1 MNWLRLQMRAGL
13 RAARQ
18 MLRQPFNTLLAALV
32 VGIAAALPA
41 TGYMLLGNLQRLA
54 GTVSAAPEI
63 SVFMQPAASA
73 DTVKDTEKKIR
84 ALLAKDGRVELI
96 SRDAALKRFRDNDGL
111 SEILDALPENPF
123 ADAFVVRLK
132 DADAQRLEALRSE
145 LSKLPEVEH
154 VQLDSD
160 WAKRLD
166 ALIALGRQALTMLA
180 GVLGLGLVAVTFNTI
195 RLQLL
200 TQRDEIEVSRL
211 LGATDAWIRRPFH
224 WFGALQGLLGGV
236 LAGLLALV
244 ATRMLAQPMGELA
257 GLYSL
262 EFVLRPLAALD
273 WVVLLALCA
282 LLGWLGASASV
293 RRHLSRIA

>member
-18 MLRQPFNTLLAALV
+18 MVRQPFNTLLAALV

-54 GTVSAAPEI
+54 GNVSAAPEI
-63 SVFMQPAASA
+63 SVFMQPGASA
-73 DTVKDTEKKIR
+73 DVVKDSEKNIR
-84 ALLAKDGRVELI
+84 ALAKEGRVELI
-96 SRDAALKRFRDNDGL
+96 SRDAALKRFRDNDAL
-111 SEILDALPENPF
+111 AEILDALPDNPF

-132 DADAQRLEALRSE
+132 DADAERLEALRAD
-145 LSKLPEVEH
+145 LAKLPEVEH

-166 ALIALGRQALTMLA
+166 ALIALGRQALSMLA

-224 WFGALQGLLGGV
+224 WFGALQGLLGGA
-236 LAGLLALV
+236 LAGLLTLV
-244 ATRMLAQPMGELA
+244 ATRMLAQPMSELA

-262 EFVLRPLAALD
+262 EFVLRPLAVLD
-273 WVVLLALCA
+273 WAALLTLCA

>member
-18 MLRQPFNTLLAALV
+18 MVRQPFNTLLAALV

-54 GTVSAAPEI
+54 GNVSAAPEI
-63 SVFMQPAASA
+63 SVFMQPGASA
-73 DTVKDTEKKIR
+73 DVVKDSEKKIR
-84 ALLAKDGRVELI
+84 ALAKEGRVELI
-96 SRDAALKRFRDNDGL
+96 SRDAALKRFRDNDAL
-111 SEILDALPENPF
+111 AEILDALPDNPF

-132 DADAQRLEALRSE
+132 DADAERLEALRAD
-145 LSKLPEVEH
+145 LAKLPEVEH

-180 GVLGLGLVAVTFNTI
+180 GALGLGLVAVTFNTI

-224 WFGALQGLLGGV
+224 WFGALQGLLGGA

-244 ATRMLAQPMGELA
+244 ATRMLAQPMSELA

-262 EFVLRPLAALD
+262 EFVLRPLGAAD
-273 WVVLLALCA
+273 WAVLLALCA

>member
-1 MNWLRLQMRAGL
+1 MRWLRLQLRAGL

-18 MLRQPFNTLLAALV
+18 MARQPFNTLLAALV

-54 GTVSAAPEI
+54 GNVSAAPEI
-63 SVFMQPAASA
+63 SVFMQPGANA
-73 DTVKDTEKKIR
+73 DAVRTADQRIR
-84 ALLAKDGRVELI
+84 GLAKEAKVELV
-96 SRDAALKRFRDNDGL
+96 SRDAALKRFRDNDAL
-111 SEILDALPENPF
+111 AEILDALPDNPF
-123 ADAFVVRLK
+123 ADAFVIRL
-132 DADAQRLEALRSE
+132 DSADATRLETLRTE
-145 LSKLPEVEH
+145 FSKLPEVDH
-154 VQLDSD
+154 VQLDSA

-166 ALIALGRQALTMLA
+166 ALIALGQQAVTML
-180 GVLGLGLVAVTFNTI
+180 GVVLGLGLVAVTFNTI

-224 WFGALQGLLGGV
+224 WFGALQGLLGGALAGV
-236 LAGLLALV
+236 LALLATRALAGPV
-244 ATRMLAQPMGELA
+244 AEIA

-262 EFVLRPLAALD
+262 EFVLRPLAPAH
-273 WVVLLALCA
+273 WAALLALCA
-282 LLGWLGASASV
+282 ALGWLGASASV

>member
-1 MNWLRLQMRAGL
+1 MRWLRLQMRAGL

-18 MLRQPFNTLLAALV
+18 MARQPFNTLLAALV

-54 GTVSAAPEI
+54 GNVSAAPEI
-63 SVFMQPAASA
+63 SVFMRPEAAPDVVKATQPRITSLAAGA
-73 DTVKDTEKKIR
+73 RI
-84 ALLAKDGRVELI
+84 ELI
-96 SRDAALKRFRDNDGL
+96 PREAALKRFRDNDAL
-111 SEILDALPENPF
+111 AEILDALPENPF
-123 ADAFVVRLK
+123 VDAFVVRLD
-132 DADAQRLEALRSE
+132 DADAAQLEALRE
-145 LSKLPEVEH
+145 KLTALPDVEH
-154 VQLDSD
+154 VQLDSA

-166 ALIALGRQALTMLA
+166 AMIALGRQALLMLG

-224 WFGALQGLLGGV
+224 WFGALQGLLGGL
-236 LAGLLALV
+236 LAGALTLAATHALAVPV
-244 ATRMLAQPMGELA
+244 AGLA

-262 EFVLRPLAALD
+262 EFVLHPLDPLAWA
-273 WVVLLALCA
+273 VLLGLCA
-282 LLGWLGASASV
+282 TLGLLGASASV

>member
-1 MNWLRLQMRAGL
+1 MNWLRLQARAGL

-18 MLRQPFNTLLAALV
+18 MAGQPFNTLLAALV

-54 GTVSAAPEI
+54 GNVSAAPEI
-63 SVFMQPAASA
+63 SVFMQPQANA
-73 DTVKDTEKKIR
+73 DAVKEAGRRIH
-84 ALLAKDGRVELI
+84 ALARDARVEHVP
-96 SRDAALKRFRDNDGL
+96 REAALKRFRDNEAL
-111 SEILDALPENPF
+111 TEILDALPDNPF
-123 ADAFVVRLK
+123 ADAFVVRLD
-132 DADAQRLEALRSE
+132 DADAARLESLRGE
-145 LSKLPEVEH
+145 LAKVPEVEH
-154 VQLDSD
+154 VQLDSA

-166 ALIALGRQALTMLA
+166 ALIALGRQALVMLG
-180 GVLGLGLVAVTFNTI
+180 GVLGLGLIVVTFNTI

-224 WFGALQGLLGGV
+224 WFGALQGLLGGA
-236 LAGLLALV
+236 LAGVFALG
-244 ATRMLAQPMGELA
+244 ATHALAQPMADLA

-262 EFVLRPLAALD
+262 EFVLRPLHLADWIAL
-273 WVVLLALCA
+273 LTLCA

>member
-1 MNWLRLQMRAGL
+1 MRWLRLQMHAGL

-18 MLRQPFNTLLAALV
+18 MARQPFNTLLAALV

-54 GTVSAAPEI
+54 GNVSAAPEI
-63 SVFMQPAASA
+63 SVFMQPQASA
-73 DTVKDTEKKIR
+73 DTVRDTDKRIR
-84 ALLAKDGRVELI
+84 ALASGARVERI
-96 SRDAALKRFRDNDGL
+96 TREATLKRFRDNEGL
-111 SEILDALPENPF
+111 AEILDALPDNPF
-123 ADAFVVRLK
+123 ADAFVVHLD
-132 DADAQRLEALRSE
+132 DADAAHLESLRAE
-145 LSKLPEVEH
+145 VAKLPDVEH
-154 VQLDSD
+154 VQLDSA

-166 ALIALGRQALTMLA
+166 VLIALGRQALTMLA
-180 GVLGLGLVAVTFNTI
+180 GALGLGLVAVTFNTI

-224 WFGALQGLLGGV
+224 WFGALQGLLGGA
-236 LAGLLALV
+236 LAGLLALL
-244 ATRMLAQPMGELA
+244 ATRALAAPMAELA

-262 EFVLRPLAALD
+262 EFVLRPLTATD
-273 WVVLLALCA
+273 WLVLLALCA

>member
-18 MLRQPFNTLLAALV
+18 MVRQPFNTLLAALV

-54 GTVSAAPEI
+54 GNVSAAPEI
-63 SVFMQPAASA
+63 SVFMQPGASA
-73 DTVKDTEKKIR
+73 DLVKDSEKKIR
-84 ALLAKDGRVELI
+84 ALAREGRVELI
-96 SRDAALKRFRDNDGL
+96 SRDAALKRFRDNDAL
-111 SEILDALPENPF
+111 AEILDALPDNPF

-132 DADAQRLEALRSE
+132 DADAQRLEALRAD
-145 LSKLPEVEH
+145 LAKLPEVEH

-224 WFGALQGLLGGV
+224 WFGALQGLLGGA

-244 ATRMLAQPMGELA
+244 ATRMLAQPMSELA

-273 WVVLLALCA
+273 WAALLALCA

>member
-1 MNWLRLQMRAGL
+1 MRWLRLQLRAGL

-18 MLRQPFNTLLAALV
+18 MVRQPFNTLLAALV

-54 GTVSAAPEI
+54 GNVSAAPEI
-63 SVFMQPAASA
+63 SVFMQPSA
-73 DTVKDTEKKIR
+73 NADAVRTADQRIR
-84 ALLAKDGRVELI
+84 GLAKDAKVELV
-96 SRDAALKRFRDNDGL
+96 SRDAALKRFRDNDAL
-111 SEILDALPENPF
+111 AEILDALPENPF
-123 ADAFVVRLK
+123 ADAFVVRL
-132 DADAQRLEALRSE
+132 DAADAARLETLRTEFSR
-145 LSKLPEVEH
+145 LPEVDH
-154 VQLDSD
+154 VQLDSA

-166 ALIALGRQALTMLA
+166 ALIALGQQAVTML
-180 GVLGLGLVAVTFNTI
+180 GVVLGLGLVAVTFNTI

-224 WFGALQGLLGGV
+224 WFGALQGLLGGA
-236 LAGLLALV
+236 LAGGLALLATRALAGPV
-244 ATRMLAQPMGELA
+244 AEIA

-262 EFVLRPLAALD
+262 EFVLRPLAPVHWAA
-273 WVVLLALCA
+273 LLALCA
-282 LLGWLGASASV
+282 ALGWLGASASV

>member
-18 MLRQPFNTLLAALV
+18 MVRQPFNTLLAALV

-54 GTVSAAPEI
+54 GNVSAAPEI
-63 SVFMQPAASA
+63 SVFMQPGASA
-73 DTVKDTEKKIR
+73 DVVKDSEKKIR
-84 ALLAKDGRVELI
+84 ALAKEGRVELI
-96 SRDAALKRFRDNDGL
+96 SRDAALKRFRDNDAL
-111 SEILDALPENPF
+111 AEILDALPDNPF

-132 DADAQRLEALRSE
+132 DADAERLEALRAD
-145 LSKLPEVEH
+145 LAKLPEVEH

-166 ALIALGRQALTMLA
+166 ALIALGRQALSMLA

-224 WFGALQGLLGGV
+224 WFGALQGLLGGA

-244 ATRMLAQPMGELA
+244 ATRMLAQPMSELA

-273 WVVLLALCA
+273 WAALLAVCA

>member
-1 MNWLRLQMRAGL
+1 MNWLRLQVRAAG

-18 MLRQPFNTLLAALV
+18 MLRQPFNTLLAAVV

-54 GTVSAAPEI
+54 GHVSAAPEV
-63 SVFMQPAASA
+63 SVFMQPGIPAQALRDA
-73 DTVKDTEKKIR
+73 EKAIR
-84 ALLAKDGRVELI
+84 ARAAQARVELVT
-96 SRDAALKRFRDNDGL
+96 RDAALARFRANDAL
-111 SEILDALPENPF
+111 ADILDALPDNPF
-123 ADAFVVRLK
+123 TDAFIVRPR
-132 DADAQRLEALRSE
+132 DADAQALEALRSD
-145 LSKLPEVEH
+145 LAKLPDVEH

-160 WAKRLD
+160 WARRLD
-166 ALIALGRQALTMLA
+166 AAIALGRQALFMLA

-224 WFGALQGLLGGV
+224 WFGTLQGLLGGA
-236 LAGLLALV
+236 LAGLLTLA
-244 ATRMLAQPMGELA
+244 AGRMLSQPVAELA

-262 EFVLRPLAALD
+262 EFVLRPLSALD
-273 WVVLLALCA
+273 WTALLSVCA

>member
-1 MNWLRLQMRAGL
+1 MRWLRLQLRAGL

-18 MLRQPFNTLLAALV
+18 MARQPFNTLLAALV

-54 GTVSAAPEI
+54 GNVSAAPEI
-63 SVFMQPAASA
+63 SVFMQPGANA
-73 DTVKDTEKKIR
+73 DAVRTADQRIR
-84 ALLAKDGRVELI
+84 GLAKEAKVELV
-96 SRDAALKRFRDNDGL
+96 SRDAALKRFRDNDAL
-111 SEILDALPENPF
+111 AEILDALPDNPF
-123 ADAFVVRLK
+123 ADAFVIRL
-132 DADAQRLEALRSE
+132 DSADAARLETLRTE
-145 LSKLPEVEH
+145 FSKLPEVDH
-154 VQLDSD
+154 VQLDSA

-166 ALIALGRQALTMLA
+166 ALIALGQQAVTML
-180 GVLGLGLVAVTFNTI
+180 GVVLGLGLVAVTFNTI

-224 WFGALQGLLGGV
+224 WFGALQGLLGGALAGV
-236 LAGLLALV
+236 LALLATRALAGPV
-244 ATRMLAQPMGELA
+244 AEIA

-262 EFVLRPLAALD
+262 EFVLRPLAPAH
-273 WVVLLALCA
+273 WAALLALCA
-282 LLGWLGASASV
+282 ALGWLGASASV

>member
-18 MLRQPFNTLLAALV
+18 MVRQPFNTLLAALV

-54 GTVSAAPEI
+54 GNVSAAPEI
-63 SVFMQPAASA
+63 SVFMQPGASA
-73 DTVKDTEKKIR
+73 DLVKDSEKKIR
-84 ALLAKDGRVELI
+84 ALAQEGRVELI
-96 SRDAALKRFRDNDGL
+96 SRDAALKRFRDNDAL
-111 SEILDALPENPF
+111 AEILDALPDNPF

-132 DADAQRLEALRSE
+132 DADAQRLEALRAD
-145 LSKLPEVEH
+145 LAKLPEVEH

-166 ALIALGRQALTMLA
+166 ALIAFGRQALTMLA

-224 WFGALQGLLGGV
+224 WFGALQGLLGGA
-236 LAGLLALV
+236 LAGLLTLV
-244 ATRMLAQPMGELA
+244 ATRMLAQPMSELA

-262 EFVLRPLAALD
+262 EFVLRPLAVLD
-273 WVVLLALCA
+273 WAALLALCA

>member
-18 MLRQPFNTLLAALV
+18 MVRQPFNTLLAALV

-54 GTVSAAPEI
+54 GNVSAAPEI
-63 SVFMQPAASA
+63 SVFMQPGASA
-73 DTVKDTEKKIR
+73 DVVKDSEKKIR
-84 ALLAKDGRVELI
+84 ALAKEGRVELI
-96 SRDAALKRFRDNDGL
+96 SRDAALKRFRDNDAL
-111 SEILDALPENPF
+111 AEILDALPDNPF

-132 DADAQRLEALRSE
+132 DADADRLEALRAD
-145 LSKLPEVEH
+145 LAKLPEVEH

-180 GVLGLGLVAVTFNTI
+180 GALGLGLVAVTFNTI

-224 WFGALQGLLGGV
+224 WFGALQGLLGGA

-244 ATRMLAQPMGELA
+244 ATRMLAQPMSELA

-262 EFVLRPLAALD
+262 EFVLRPLGAAD
-273 WVVLLALCA
+273 WAVLLALCA

>member
-18 MLRQPFNTLLAALV
+18 MVRQPFNTLLAALV

-54 GTVSAAPEI
+54 GNVSAAPEI
-63 SVFMQPAASA
+63 SVFMQPGASA
-73 DTVKDTEKKIR
+73 DLVKDSEKKIR
-84 ALLAKDGRVELI
+84 ALAKEGRVELI
-96 SRDAALKRFRDNDGL
+96 SRDAALKRFRDNDAL
-111 SEILDALPENPF
+111 AEILDALPDNPF

-132 DADAQRLEALRSE
+132 DADAERLEALRAD
-145 LSKLPEVEH
+145 LAKLPEVEH

-180 GVLGLGLVAVTFNTI
+180 GALGLGLVAVTFNTI

-224 WFGALQGLLGGV
+224 WFGALQGLLGGA

-244 ATRMLAQPMGELA
+244 ATRMLAQPMSELA

-262 EFVLRPLAALD
+262 EFVLRPLGAAD
-273 WVVLLALCA
+273 WAALLALCA

>member
-18 MLRQPFNTLLAALV
+18 MVRQPFNTLLAALV

-54 GTVSAAPEI
+54 GNVSAAPEI
-63 SVFMQPAASA
+63 SVFMQPGASA
-73 DTVKDTEKKIR
+73 DMVKDSEKKIR
-84 ALLAKDGRVELI
+84 ALAKEGRVELI
-96 SRDAALKRFRDNDGL
+96 SRDAALKRFRDNDAL
-111 SEILDALPENPF
+111 AEILDALPDNPF

-132 DADAQRLEALRSE
+132 DADAERLEALRAD
-145 LSKLPEVEH
+145 LAKLPEVEH

-180 GVLGLGLVAVTFNTI
+180 GALGLGLVAVTFNTI

-224 WFGALQGLLGGV
+224 WFGALQGLLGGA

-244 ATRMLAQPMGELA
+244 ATRMLAQPMSELA

-262 EFVLRPLAALD
+262 EFVLRPLGAAD
-273 WVVLLALCA
+273 WAALLALCA

>member
-18 MLRQPFNTLLAALV
+18 MVRQPFNTLLAALV

-54 GTVSAAPEI
+54 GNVSAAPEI
-63 SVFMQPAASA
+63 SVFMQPGASA
-73 DTVKDTEKKIR
+73 DVVKDSEKKIR
-84 ALLAKDGRVELI
+84 ALAKEGRVELI
-96 SRDAALKRFRDNDGL
+96 SRDAALKRFRDNDAL
-111 SEILDALPENPF
+111 AEILDALPDNPF

-132 DADAQRLEALRSE
+132 DADAQRLEALRAD
-145 LSKLPEVEH
+145 LAKLPEVEH

-180 GVLGLGLVAVTFNTI
+180 GVLGLGLIAVTFNTI

-224 WFGALQGLLGGV
+224 WFGALQGLLGGALAGV
-236 LAGLLALV
+236 LALI
-244 ATRMLAQPMGELA
+244 ATRMLAQPMSELA

-273 WVVLLALCA
+273 WAALLALCA

>member
-13 RAARQ
+13 RAAQQ
-18 MLRQPFNTLLAALV
+18 MVRQPFNTLLAALV

-63 SVFMQPAASA
+63 SVFMQPGASA
-73 DTVKDTEKKIR
+73 DVVKDSEKKIR
-84 ALLAKDGRVELI
+84 ALAKEGRVELI
-96 SRDAALKRFRDNDGL
+96 SRDAALKRFRDNDAL
-111 SEILDALPENPF
+111 AEILDALPDNPF

-132 DADAQRLEALRSE
+132 DADAERLEALRAD
-145 LSKLPEVEH
+145 LAKLPEVEH

-166 ALIALGRQALTMLA
+166 ALIALGRQALSMLA

-224 WFGALQGLLGGV
+224 WFGALQGLLGGA
-236 LAGLLALV
+236 LAGLLTLV
-244 ATRMLAQPMGELA
+244 ATRMLAQPMSELA

-273 WVVLLALCA
+273 WAVLLALCA

>member
-1 MNWLRLQMRAGL
+1 MIWLRLQLRAGL

-18 MLRQPFNTLLAALV
+18 MARQPFNTLLAALV

-54 GTVSAAPEI
+54 GNVSAAPEI
-63 SVFMQPAASA
+63 SVFMQATANA
-73 DTVKDTEKKIR
+73 DAVRTADQRIR
-84 ALLAKDGRVELI
+84 ALAKEAKVELV
-96 SRDAALKRFRDNDGL
+96 SRDAALKRFRDNEAL
-111 SEILDALPENPF
+111 AEILDALPDNPF
-123 ADAFVVRLK
+123 ADAFVVRL
-132 DADAQRLEALRSE
+132 DTADAARLETLRAEFSR
-145 LSKLPEVEH
+145 LPEVDH
-154 VQLDSD
+154 VQLDSA

-166 ALIALGRQALTMLA
+166 ALVELGRQVVTML
-180 GVLGLGLVAVTFNTI
+180 GVVLGLGLIAVTFNTI

-224 WFGALQGLLGGV
+224 WFGALQGLLGGA
-236 LAGLLALV
+236 LAGLLALLGTRALAGPV
-244 ATRMLAQPMGELA
+244 AEIA

-262 EFVLRPLAALD
+262 EFVLRPLSPLHWAA
-273 WVVLLALCA
+273 LLALCA
-282 LLGWLGASASV
+282 ALGWLGASASV

>member
-18 MLRQPFNTLLAALV
+18 MVRQPFNTLLAALV

-54 GTVSAAPEI
+54 GNVSAAPEI
-63 SVFMQPAASA
+63 SVFMQPGASA
-73 DTVKDTEKKIR
+73 DVVKDSEKKVR
-84 ALLAKDGRVELI
+84 ALAREGRVELI
-96 SRDAALKRFRDNDGL
+96 SRDAALKRFRDNDAL
-111 SEILDALPENPF
+111 AEILDALPDNPF

-132 DADAQRLEALRSE
+132 DADAERLEALRAD
-145 LSKLPEVEH
+145 LAKLPEVEH

-224 WFGALQGLLGGV
+224 WFGALQGLLGGA
-236 LAGLLALV
+236 LAGLLTLV
-244 ATRMLAQPMGELA
+244 ATRMLAQPMSELA

-262 EFVLRPLAALD
+262 EFVLRPLAVLD
-273 WVVLLALCA
+273 WAVLLALCA

>member
-63 SVFMQPAASA
+63 SVFMQPVASA

-96 SRDAALKRFRDNDGL
+96 SRDTALKRFRDNDGL

-123 ADAFVVRLK
+123 ADAFVVHLK
-132 DADAQRLEALRSE
+132 DADAQRLEALRAD
-145 LSKLPEVEH
+145 LAKLPEVEH

-166 ALIALGRQALTMLA
+166 AMIALGRQALTMLA

-273 WVVLLALCA
+273 WAVLLALCA

>member
-1 MNWLRLQMRAGL
+1 MNWIRLQLRAGL

-18 MLRQPFNTLLAALV
+18 MVKQPFNTLLAALV
-32 VGIAAALPA
+32 VSIAAALPA

-54 GTVSAAPEI
+54 GNVSAAPEI
-63 SVFMQPAASA
+63 SVFMQPGASA
-73 DTVKDTEKKIR
+73 DAVKDTEKKIR
-84 ALLAKDGRVELI
+84 ALAGDGRVNTI
-96 SRDAALKRFRDNDGL
+96 PRDAALKRFRENDAL
-111 SEILDALPENPF
+111 AEILDALPDNPF
-123 ADAFVVRLK
+123 ADAFVVRLN
-132 DADAQRLEALRSE
+132 DAGAQRLEALRTDLE
-145 LSKLPEVEH
+145 KLPGIEH

-166 ALIALGRQALTMLA
+166 ALIALGRQALAMLA

-224 WFGALQGLLGGV
+224 WFGALQGLLGGA
-236 LAGLLALV
+236 LAGALTLI
-244 ATRMLAQPMGELA
+244 ATRMLAAPMAELA

-262 EFVLRPLAALD
+262 EFVLRPLGAVE
-273 WVVLLALCA
+273 WSILLAICA

-293 RRHLSRIA
+293 RRHLMRIA

>member
-1 MNWLRLQMRAGL
+1 MKWLRLQVRAGL

-18 MLRQPFNTLLAALV
+18 MMRQPLNTLLAALV

-54 GTVSAAPEI
+54 GSVSAAPEI
-63 SVFMQPAASA
+63 SVFMQPSAGADAVKAA
-73 DTVKDTEKKIR
+73 DRHIR
-84 ALLAKDGRVELI
+84 TLAQDARVELV
-96 SRDAALKRFRDNDGL
+96 SRDATLKRFRDNDAL
-111 SEILDALPENPF
+111 AEILDALPGNPF
-123 ADAFVVRLK
+123 ADAFVVRLEST
-132 DADAQRLEALRSE
+132 DANRLEALRAE
-145 LSKLPEVEH
+145 FAKLPEVDH
-154 VQLDSD
+154 VQLDSA

-166 ALIALGRQALTMLA
+166 ALIALGQQALAMLG

-224 WFGALQGLLGGV
+224 WFGALQGLLGGAV
-236 LAGLLALV
+236 AGGLALLA
-244 ATRMLAQPMGELA
+244 ARALARPMAEIA

-262 EFVLRPLAALD
+262 EFTLRPLTPLH
-273 WVVLLALCA
+273 WLALLGLCA
-282 LLGWLGASASV
+282 ALGWLGASASV

>member
-1 MNWLRLQMRAGL
+1 MKWLRLQLRAGL

-18 MLRQPFNTLLAALV
+18 MARQPFNTLLAALV

-54 GTVSAAPEI
+54 GNVSAAPEI
-63 SVFMQPAASA
+63 SVFMQPGANA
-73 DTVKDTEKKIR
+73 DAVRTADQRIR
-84 ALLAKDGRVELI
+84 GLAKEAKVELV
-96 SRDAALKRFRDNDGL
+96 SRDAALKRFRDNDAL
-111 SEILDALPENPF
+111 AEILDALPDNPF
-123 ADAFVVRLK
+123 ADAFVIRL
-132 DADAQRLEALRSE
+132 DSADAARLETLRTE
-145 LSKLPEVEH
+145 FSKLPEVDH
-154 VQLDSD
+154 VQLDSA

-166 ALIALGRQALTMLA
+166 ALIALGQQAVTML
-180 GVLGLGLVAVTFNTI
+180 GVVLGLGLVAVTFNTI

-224 WFGALQGLLGGV
+224 WFGALQGLLGGA
-236 LAGLLALV
+236 LAGALALLA
-244 ATRMLAQPMGELA
+244 TRALAGPIAEIA

-262 EFVLRPLAALD
+262 EFVLRPLAPAH
-273 WVVLLALCA
+273 WAALLALCA
-282 LLGWLGASASV
+282 VLGWLGASASV

>member
-1 MNWLRLQMRAGL
+1 MMWLRLQMRACL

-18 MLRQPFNTLLAALV
+18 MAHQPLNTLLAALV

-54 GTVSAAPEI
+54 GNVSAAPEI
-63 SVFMQPAASA
+63 SVFMQPQISAAA
-73 DTVKDTEKKIR
+73 LKNAEKGIR
-84 ALLAKDGRVELI
+84 TLAGDAHVEFVP
-96 SRDAALKRFRDNDGL
+96 REAALKRFRENEAL
-111 SEILDALPENPF
+111 AEILEALPDNPF
-123 ADAFVVRLK
+123 ADAFIVRL
-132 DADAQRLEALRSE
+132 DSADAPRLEALRE
-145 LSKLPEVEH
+145 ALSGLPEVEH
-154 VQLDSD
+154 VQLDSA

-166 ALIALGRQALTMLA
+166 AMIALGRQSLIMLA
-180 GVLGLGLVAVTFNTI
+180 CVLGLGLVAVTFNTI

-224 WFGALQGLLGGV
+224 WFGALQGLLGGA
-236 LAGLLALV
+236 LAGLLALA
-244 ATRMLAQPMGELA
+244 ATRELAGPMADLA

-262 EFVLRPLAALD
+262 EFALRPLGATD
-273 WVVLLALCA
+273 WLALLALCA
-282 LLGWLGASASV
+282 ALGWLGASTSV